1 MANSVAFRPVGP
13 SYAISV
19 GTGTGATATTI
30 TPNGNDQVNFAGF
43 LNTNNFPVTI
53 TIAPTAAPTAVAP
66 IVDTPTDT
74 VVLGISMQSPMVI
87 AVPVNSFSVA
97 GVAGSSGTIYVTPL
111 VAQN

>member
-13 SYAISV
+13 SHAISV

-66 IVDTPTDT
+66 TAGSPTNT

-87 AVPVNSFSVA
+87 AVPANSFSVA